1 MARRVFLRVFRRLW
15 SSLPTER
22 VLRTLEE
29 RGLLN
34 QCTKYVRKVLKSGS
48 QALVDKELVVFH
60 WG

>member
-1 MARRVFLRVFRRLW
+1 MVRRVFLRVCRRLW

-34 QCTKYVRKVLKSGS
+34 QCTKYVQKVLKSGN
-48 QALVDKELVVFH
+48 QALVGKELVVFH